1 MQTNVID
8 LSELATVAKQSGL
21 EVASGDPLLASFQPI
36 FTSAAT
42 LIAEADAI
50 QVTDATQVSE
60 IRKARAC
67 RLNIKDLRVSAEKVR
82 KTLKEESLRRGK
94 AIDGINNVLLDRI
107 VPAEKRLQDMED
119 FAERAE
125 AARKAALRES
135 RLILLA
141 PFAFDAAAVDLANMA
156 QPVFDQLLEGAR
168 LAHEARAAAAAKAE
182 AERIAA
188 ETARLAEEAR
198 IRAENERLRLE
209 AEAREKEAKAERE
222 RLEAEKRAIQEQADR
237 EAKAAAEKARVE
249 QAAIQAKADAERKK
263 AEAEAAQA
271 KAKADAALKA
281 EREAREKL
289 EREAKAKA
297 DAEEAS
303 ARAKAESERLA
314 AMAPDKDKLRAVA
327 AAVRQIAV
335 PEVSSPS
342 AKVTRNSI
350 VAKVE
355 GFAAWIESEVE
366 KMK

>member
-1 MQTNVID
+1 MQPEVIE

-21 EVASGDPLLASFQPI
+21 DVGSGDPLLASFQPI
-36 FTSAAT
+36 FTNAAT
-42 LIAEADAI
+42 LIAEAEAI

-67 RLNIKDLRVSAEKVR
+67 RLNIKALRVSAEKVR
-82 KTLKEESLRRGK
+82 KDLKEESLRRGK

-107 VPAEKRLQDMED
+107 VPVEKRLQDMED

-125 AARKAALRES
+125 AARKAALKES

-141 PFAFDAAAVDLANMA
+141 PFAFDATAVDLANMA

-168 LAHEARAAAAAKAE
+168 LAHEARLAAAAREE
-182 AERIAA
+182 AERV
-188 ETARLAEEAR
+188 ARLAEEAR

-237 EAKAAAEKARVE
+237 EAKAAAEKARIE
-249 QAAIQAKADAERKK
+249 QAAIQAKADAERRK

-297 DAEEAS
+297 DAEEAA
-303 ARAKAESERLA
+303 AREKAEAERLA

-327 AAVRQIAV
+327 DAVRGIVV

-350 VAKVE
+350 AAKVE
-355 GFAAWIESEVE
+355 AFAKWIESEVAG
-366 KMK
+366 MK